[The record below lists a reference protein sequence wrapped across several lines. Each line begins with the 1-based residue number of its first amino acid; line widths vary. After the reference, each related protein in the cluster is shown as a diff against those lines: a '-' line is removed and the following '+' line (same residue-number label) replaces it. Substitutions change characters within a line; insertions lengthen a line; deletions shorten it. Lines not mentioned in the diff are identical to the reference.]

1 MTNSLVQ
8 PLLSERRK
16 NVKIVLSG
24 GSLEKNAPAVTENVH
39 LIEETI
45 IHVEEMTESGLIG
58 FVLHVETTI
67 LPSEQNAIVA
77 ANQSKETLA
86 SVAAHSETIAVVE
99 DVMIVAVE
107 DVMIEEVATKNNTIE
122 MIGFAPHVRMT
133 ISLSEQNAINVVNL
147 DQEDN
152 PVEETEEVDATM
164 IVEDV
169 EETEEVDSAEDAIV
183 IVEET
188 EEADATMIVEDVE
201 ETEEVDSAEDAMVI
215 VEDAEETEEV
225 DSAEDA
231 MVIVEDVEE
240 TGTAVVVMN
249 AQVSNTEKLVE
260 NDPVMLTIDLLK
272 KSNPVDISDVMT
284 TITEVK
290 E

>member
-1 MTNSLVQ
+1 M
-8 PLLSERRK
+8 
-16 NVKIVLSG
+16 
-24 GSLEKNAPAVTENVH
+24 
-39 LIEETI
+39 IEGTTI
-45 IHVEEMTESGLIG
+45 LVEEMIESEAIG
-58 FVLHVETTI
+58 FVPPAEMITL
-67 LPSEQNAIVA
+67 LLEQNAIVVE
-77 ANQSKETLA
+77 NQSKEMLA
-86 SVAAHSETIAVVE
+86 SVETPSEMIAVTVAVE
-99 DVMIVAVE
+99 VVMIVAVE
-107 DVMIEEVATKNNTIE
+107 AVMTEGLATKNNTIE
-122 MIGFAPHVRMT
+122 MIGFAPRVRMIT
-133 ISLSEQNAINVVNL
+133 SLSELNAINVVNL
-147 DQEDN
+147 GQEDN
-152 PVEETEEVDATM
+152 HVEATEEADAIIIVEETEEVDSAEDAM
-164 IVEDV
+164 VIVEDV
-169 EETEEVDSAEDAIV
+169 EETEEVDSAEDAM
-183 IVEET
+183 
-188 EEADATMIVEDVE
+188 AIVEDVE

>member
-1 MTNSLVQ
+1 M
-8 PLLSERRK
+8 
-16 NVKIVLSG
+16 
-24 GSLEKNAPAVTENVH
+24 
-39 LIEETI
+39 IEGATI
-45 IHVEEMTESGLIG
+45 LVEEMIESEAIG
-58 FVLHVETTI
+58 FVPPAEMITL
-67 LPSEQNAIVA
+67 LLEQNAIVVE
-77 ANQSKETLA
+77 NQSKGMLA
-86 SVAAHSETIAVVE
+86 SVETPSETIAVAE
-99 DVMIVAVE
+99 AVMIVAVE
-107 DVMIEEVATKNNTIE
+107 AVIIEGLATKNNTIE
-122 MIGFAPHVRMT
+122 MIGFAPHVRMIT
-133 ISLSEQNAINVVNL
+133 SLSELNAINVVNL
-147 DQEDN
+147 GQEDN
-152 PVEETEEVDATM
+152 HVEA
-164 IVEDV
+164 
-169 EETEEVDSAEDAIV
+169 
-183 IVEET
+183 T
-188 EEADATMIVEDVE
+188 EEADAIIIVE

>member
-1 MTNSLVQ
+1 M
-8 PLLSERRK
+8 
-16 NVKIVLSG
+16 KIDLPAAK
-24 GSLEKNAPAVTENVH
+24 EKNDQVGTESA
-39 LIEETI
+39 LMIEGATI
-45 IHVEEMTESGLIG
+45 LVEEMIESEAIG
-58 FVLHVETTI
+58 FVPPAEMITL
-67 LPSEQNAIVA
+67 LLEQNAIVVE
-77 ANQSKETLA
+77 NQSKGMLA
-86 SVAAHSETIAVVE
+86 SVETPSETIAVAE
-99 DVMIVAVE
+99 AVMIVAVE
-107 DVMIEEVATKNNTIE
+107 AVIIEGLATKNNTIE
-122 MIGFAPHVRMT
+122 MIGFAPHVKMIT
-133 ISLSEQNAINVVNL
+133 SLSELNAINVVNL
-147 DQEDN
+147 GQEDN
-152 PVEETEEVDATM
+152 HVEA
-164 IVEDV
+164 
-169 EETEEVDSAEDAIV
+169 
-183 IVEET
+183 T
-188 EEADATMIVEDVE
+188 EEADAIIIVE

-290 E
+290 R

>member
-1 MTNSLVQ
+1 M
-8 PLLSERRK
+8 
-16 NVKIVLSG
+16 
-24 GSLEKNAPAVTENVH
+24 
-39 LIEETI
+39 IEGATI
-45 IHVEEMTESGLIG
+45 LVEEMIESEAIG
-58 FVLHVETTI
+58 FVPPAEMITL
-67 LPSEQNAIVA
+67 LLEQNAIVVE
-77 ANQSKETLA
+77 NQSKEMLA
-86 SVAAHSETIAVVE
+86 SVETPSEMIAVTVAVE
-99 DVMIVAVE
+99 VVMIVAVE
-107 DVMIEEVATKNNTIE
+107 AVMTEGLATKNNTIE
-122 MIGFAPHVRMT
+122 MIGFAPRVRMIT
-133 ISLSEQNAINVVNL
+133 SLSELNAINVVNL
-147 DQEDN
+147 GQEDN
-152 PVEETEEVDATM
+152 HVEA
-164 IVEDV
+164 
-169 EETEEVDSAEDAIV
+169 
-183 IVEET
+183 T
-188 EEADATMIVEDVE
+188 EEADAIIIVE

-225 DSAEDA
+225 DSAADA